1 MVYLLDEVKVPL
13 EEVGRLIQILPFTEG
28 NGLLMG
34 RPQILYDEIVL
45 CIDRK
50 LMKNQRKTNKVLHMH
65 ENFTKA
71 KIIFSTCSC

>member
-13 EEVGRLIQILPFTEG
+13 EEVGGLIQILPFTEG
-28 NGLLMG
+28 DGLLMG

-45 CIDRK
+45 CIDQM
-50 LMKNQRKTNKVLHMH
+50 LMNNQRKTYQVSHMH

-71 KIIFSTCSC
+71 KNNI